1 MSKTKA
7 RSGFID
13 GTARLQE
20 LMQRPGF
27 PDAVEEVRRDMRE
40 ADAAHV
46 VGLAMI
52 RKAAQLTQAD
62 LASRMRVTQGAV
74 ARSEQRE
81 DMLLSTL
88 HSYVAAAGARILVV
102 VELADGR
109 VARVEL
115 DTAGS
120 PEHPTRVT
128 STPHIGAKEVGLRR
142 ATTARRVSRR
152 APVEA
157 ANAQVSA
164 DVTHSAQRVVSR
176 EVRDSSGLRR
186 RAIAR
191 IERHVLPSKAGGWDV
206 VAPGASRTSAHSA
219 TQAEAILRAKE
230 IVHNAGGGEVVIH
243 GKDGRIRSSDTV
255 APSNESSRRASRK

>member
-13 GTARLQE
+13 GTARLEE
-20 LMQRPGF
+20 LLQRPGF
-27 PDAVEEVRRDMRE
+27 ADAVEEVRRDMRE

-46 VGLAMI
+46 VSLAMI

-88 HSYVAAAGARILVV
+88 YSYVAAAGARVVVV

-115 DTAGS
+115 DQAGS
-120 PEHPTRVT
+120 SPVREPSGGPSGRAERV
-128 STPHIGAKEVGLRR
+128 
-142 ATTARRVSRR
+142 
-152 APVEA
+152 
-157 ANAQVSA
+157 
-164 DVTHSAQRVVSR
+164 
-176 EVRDSSGLRR
+176 
-186 RAIAR
+186 IAR
-191 IERHVLPSKAGGWDV
+191 TERHVLPSKAGGWDV
-206 VAPGASRTSAHSA
+206 VTPGAGRPSAHSA
-219 TQAEAILRAKE
+219 TQAEAILRAKA

-243 GKDGRIRSSDTV
+243 GKDGRVRSLDTV
-255 APSNESSRRASRK
+255 APSNGSSRRGSRK

>member
-13 GTARLQE
+13 GTGRLQE
-20 LMQRPGF
+20 LLKRPGF
-27 PDAVEEVRRDMRE
+27 ADAVEDVRRDVRE

-46 VGLAMI
+46 VSLAMI

-88 HSYVAAAGARILVV
+88 HSYVAAAGARVQIV

-109 VARVEL
+109 VARVQL

-120 PEHPTRVT
+120 SAEP
-128 STPHIGAKEVGLRR
+128 
-142 ATTARRVSRR
+142 
-152 APVEA
+152 
-157 ANAQVSA
+157 ANQQVSA
-164 DVTHSAQRVVSR
+164 AVATHSARHVV
-176 EVRDSSGLRR
+176 VRPEPEQSGLEGP
-186 RAIAR
+186 AVAR
-191 IERHVLPSKAGGWDV
+191 DERHVVPGKAGGWDV
-206 VAPGASRTSAHSA
+206 VRLGAGRTSAHSP
-219 TQAEAILRAKE
+219 TQAEAIRRAKE

-243 GKDGRIRSSDTV
+243 GKDGAIRGSETV
-255 APSNESSRRASRK
+255 VPQNESGRRRVRR

>member
-27 PDAVEEVRRDMRE
+27 ADAVKEVRRDMRE

-46 VGLAMI
+46 VSLAMI

-62 LASRMRVTQGAV
+62 LAIRMRVTQGAV

-88 HSYVAAAGARILVV
+88 HSYVAAAGARVLVV

-120 PEHPTRVT
+120 PKHPTGLI
-128 STPHIGAKEVGLRR
+128 STPEVVAPQVGLRR
-142 ATTARRVSRR
+142 STTTRRVGRR
-152 APVEA
+152 ASAEA
-157 ANAQVSA
+157 ASEGVSA
-164 DVTHSAQRVVSR
+164 AATRSAERVVSR
-176 EVRDSSGLRR
+176 GVREPSGREG

-191 IERHVLPSKAGGWDV
+191 TERHVLPNKTGGWDV
-206 VAPGASRTSAHSA
+206 VTLGAGRTSAHSA

-230 IVHNAGGGEVVIH
+230 IVHNAGGGEFVIH

-255 APSNESSRRASRK
+255 APSNESSRRGSRK